1 MSHSL
6 SQCFKVS
13 SEGLKSKRMALLA
26 TTLILV
32 SLIGGLYLT
41 QMSLITAVSYRI
53 RELERKK
60 ARLERENTQLLS
72 QIAGL
77 EAHSRLLE
85 RAEGLGFVPPERIE
99 YVMVPY
105 HPTPVSPMT
114 VEEKP
119 AVASEG
125 GVRHRL
131 GDLFS
136 QFALRLRSL
145 VSR

>member
-1 MSHSL
+1 MSRSL

-26 TTLILV
+26 MTLILV
-32 SLIGGLYLT
+32 SLIGGLYLA
-41 QMSLITAVSYRI
+41 QMSQITAVSYRI
-53 RELERKK
+53 RELRGEK
-60 ARLERENTQLLS
+60 ARLERENAQLLS
-72 QIAGL
+72 QTAGL
-77 EAHSRLLE
+77 EAPSRLLA
-85 RAEGLGFVPPERIE
+85 RAEELDFAPPERIE

-105 HPTPVSPMT
+105 HPTPISPMT

>member
-13 SEGLKSKRMALLA
+13 SKGLKSKRMALLA
-26 TTLILV
+26 MTLILV
-32 SLIGGLYLT
+32 SLIGGLYLAQT
-41 QMSLITAVSYRI
+41 SQIAAVSYRI
-53 RELERKK
+53 RELRGEK
-60 ARLERENTQLLS
+60 ARLERENAHLLS
-72 QIAGL
+72 QTAEL
-77 EAHSRLLE
+77 KAHSRLLE

-136 QFALRLRSL
+136 QFALRLRSF